1 MTDREKLANYERMVQ
16 IVCDEVLLEN
26 HLQRQGRW
34 APDEIQSARADAF
47 KRIVGIIRP
56 SPTSRDPKQT

>member
-1 MTDREKLANYERMVQ
+1 MTDSEKLANYERVVQ

-26 HLQRQGRW
+26 HLQREGRW

-47 KRIVGIIRP
+47 KRIVWIIRP
-56 SPTSRDPKQT
+56 NPTSPDLKQT